1 MRRFQVLAMYSVVV
15 MSTLG
20 LSIGIVFLIRP
31 DTTTASA
38 TTTRSEMAIESARE
52 SQVEIENFEFKP
64 KELMITVGTKVTW
77 VNKDDVPHTATSTN
91 SPVVFDSKVLD
102 TDQRYSFTFS
112 SPGTYK
118 YYCKAHPHM
127 IGTVIVKEHG

>member
-1 MRRFQVLAMYSVVV
+1 MYVLVV
-15 MSTLG
+15 MMTLG
-20 LSIGIVFLIRP
+20 LTLGIVFLIRP

-38 TTTRSEMAIESARE
+38 TTTRSEMATEPAQESR
-52 SQVEIENFEFKP
+52 VEIEDFAFKP
-64 KELMITVGTKVTW
+64 KELTITIGTKVTW
-77 VNKDDVPHTATSTN
+77 VNKDDVPHTATSTDR
-91 SPVVFDSKVLD
+91 PVVFDSKVLD
-102 TDQRYSFTFS
+102 TDQSYSFTFS

>member
-1 MRRFQVLAMYSVVV
+1 MYVLVV
-15 MSTLG
+15 MMTLG

-38 TTTRSEMAIESARE
+38 TRTHSEMATEPAQG
-52 SQVEIENFEFKP
+52 SQVEIEDFAFKP
-64 KELMITVGTKVTW
+64 KELTITVGTKVTW

-91 SPVVFDSKVLD
+91 RPVVFDSKVLD
-102 TDQRYSFTFS
+102 TDQSYSFIFS

-127 IGTVIVKEHG
+127 IGTVIVKEQG